1 MEPVQNK
8 LKLSLSK
15 KEITFMIIAVLL
27 FFGLLYAVNLA
38 NESTKKLTQAQY
50 TIENMGNQIKTY
62 VDENGNLHG
71 QVEVLKIDKKTY
83 AGLNPA
89 QMDSLAQSL
98 GTKVNKINSILNLS
112 MANQGQLAA
121 IIDTQYKI
129 IMSKEI
135 INSKEVTRRDSVRYF
150 TFKYDDKFMDFKGKI
165 DSGKLTADYKLRDSL
180 TFITFHKN
188 TGFLGLGKKK
198 TFIDVQTQNPNVTF
212 SRMQKIELT
221 SEKVKKFSLGPCV
234 NYGFNGEK
242 FQPSIGVSLQ
252 YSLIRF

>member
-1 MEPVQNK
+1 MESPK
-8 LKLSLSK
+8 LKLPLSR
-15 KEITFMIIAVLL
+15 KEITFLIVAVLL
-27 FFGLLYAVNLA
+27 FFGLLFMVNKA
-38 NESTKKLTQAQY
+38 NEASKRLADAQI
-50 TIENMGNQIKTY
+50 TISNMGNQIKTS

-83 AGLNPA
+83 AGMNAA

-129 IMSKEI
+129 IMTKEI
-135 INSKEVTRRDSVRYF
+135 VNSTEVIRRDSVRYF
-150 TFKYDDKFMDFKGKI
+150 TFKYKDEYMKFNGKI
-165 DSGKLTADYKLRDSL
+165 DSGKLTADYSLKDSL
-180 TFITFHKN
+180 TFVTFHKN

-198 TFIDVQTQNPNVTF
+198 TFIDVQTQNPNVSFTQM
-212 SRMQKIELT
+212 RKIELT
-221 SEKVKKFSLGPCV
+221 SEKVKKFSIGPCV
-234 NYGFNGEK
+234 NYGFNGAK